1 MTTDTRAVPRSATW
15 TALWSVAPL
24 IAGALAMYVPTGIDL
39 FRGYW
44 LSDDNAH
51 GPLVLAISVW
61 LLHRKWAEL
70 QPAVRPAGDGPSPGA
85 WALIAVALFFYVFGR
100 SQQIIQ
106 AESVSLIPLL
116 MGLTVLLYGGKVLK
130 QAWFP
135 FFFMLFMVP
144 LPGTVVDPV
153 TLPMKTAVSYFAE
166 QLMHAAGYPVA
177 RVGVILY
184 VAQYQMLVADACAGL
199 RTLFTLEALGLL
211 YLNLIRYQSVGRN
224 IGLALLIVPI
234 SMSANV
240 IRVVVLCLVTYYL
253 GDEAGQGFLHGFAGF
268 VLFFSALA
276 LTLGADSLLR
286 LIFGKRDEPR
296 AQGA

>member
-1 MTTDTRAVPRSATW
+1 MNIGVRGIRTFAPW
-15 TALWSVAPL
+15 QALAPL
-24 IAGALAMYVPTGIDL
+24 IVGALVMYVPTGIDL
-39 FRGYW
+39 FKGYW
-44 LSDDNAH
+44 QSDDNAH
-51 GPLVLAISVW
+51 GPLVLAISIW
-61 LLHRKWAEL
+61 LLQRKWAE
-70 QPAVRPAGDGPSPGA
+70 VRPIILSWQQSRGA
-85 WALIAVALFFYVFGR
+85 VGWLLVLFALFLYVFGR

-106 AESVSLIPLL
+106 SEAVSLIPLL
-116 MGLTVLLYGGKVLK
+116 MGIAVMLYGAGVLK

-144 LPGTVVDPV
+144 LPGTLVDPV
-153 TLPMKTAVSYFAE
+153 TLPMKTMVSYLAE
-166 QLMHAAGYPVA
+166 QIMHAGGYAVA

-211 YLNLIRYQSVGRN
+211 YLNLVRYQSVGRN
-224 IGLALLIVPI
+224 IGLALLIIPI

-276 LTLGADSLLR
+276 LTLAADSALR
-286 LIFGKRDEPR
+286 LMFGKR
-296 AQGA
+296 